1 MTAAAY
7 KHDRSHIKES
17 LDLHNC
23 FELVANSDRS
33 LRKDSDLQAL
43 ILILMPWRT
52 FAEQLML

>member
-33 LRKDSDLQAL
+33 LRKDSELQA
-43 ILILMPWRT
+43 LILMPWRT